1 MRNLARITCLCITS
15 VVAGLVASAAES
27 ATPAADGFR
36 LATFRT
42 DVTVPLG
49 HRCMGVLP
57 RKAERIADP
66 LYAMGF
72 VLLGPDRPI
81 VVACIDWCE
90 IRNRAYDQ
98 WRDALGEAAGTDRQ
112 RVLVSS
118 LHQHDAP
125 VADGEAEE
133 LLASVGLGGE
143 LFDVRFHDDAVRRT
157 ATALRDSLKD
167 ARRVTHLGLGQARV
181 EQIASNR
188 RVVHPGG
195 RVDFDRYSASGGNE
209 FHRNADDGLI
219 DPWLKTLSFWDGDE
233 PLLALHVYATH
244 PMSYYGR
251 GEVSADFVGLARDR
265 RQRDDFGVLQI
276 YGTGCSGDI
285 TAGKYNDGSV
295 AARQI
300 LADRLYQGMK
310 AAWEATQR
318 TPLSR
323 IDFRSTTF
331 DLEFHEDP
339 EFAPAALEH
348 TLHDTNASV
357 TDRIL
362 AAMGLAS
369 RRRQA
374 RGQAI
379 DLPCVD
385 FGAAQLIVLPG
396 EAFVGY
402 QLLAQQLRPDSFVAT
417 LGYGEC
423 WTGYIPTDAAFAERF
438 NHDWRWVGPGAE
450 PRIRAAL
457 EQVLRP

>member
-1 MRNLARITCLCITS
+1 MKMIVPIACLWI
-15 VVAGLVASAAES
+15 AGASAGFVSGAAPA

-36 LATFRT
+36 LAAFRT

-66 LYAMGF
+66 LYAIGF

-98 WRDALGEAAGTDRQ
+98 WRDALAEAAGTDRR
-112 RVLVSS
+112 RVLISS

-125 VADGEAEE
+125 VVDGEAEE
-133 LLASVGLGGE
+133 LLASVGLAGE
-143 LFDVRFHDDAVRRT
+143 LFDVRFHEDAVRRT
-157 ATALRDSLKD
+157 ATALRDSLQD
-167 ARRVTHLGLGQARV
+167 ARRVTHLGVGQARV

-188 RVVHPGG
+188 RVVHPGD

-219 DPWLKTLSFWDGDE
+219 DPWLKTLSFWDGEE

-251 GEVSADFVGLARDR
+251 GEVSSDFVGLARDR
-265 RQRDDFGVLQI
+265 RQRDDFRVTQI

-295 AARQI
+295 AARLV

-310 AAWEATQR
+310 AAWHATRR
-318 TPLSR
+318 TPLER
-323 IDFRSTTF
+323 IDFRTTTF
-331 DLEFHEDP
+331 DLEFHEDA
-339 EFAPAALEH
+339 EFEPAALEQ
-348 TLHDTNASV
+348 TLQDADASV
-357 TDRIL
+357 TARIL

-385 FGAAQLIVLPG
+385 FGPAQLIVLPG

-402 QLLAQQLRPDSFVAT
+402 QLMAQQQRPDSFVVT

-450 PRIRAAL
+450 ARIRAAL
-457 EQVLRP
+457 ERVLAP